1 MKSVLCLA
9 AIVGL
14 TAWTCNAA
22 ATRDDVERCYNKLV
36 EKLRALNGD
45 FVTQEQGV
53 NLLRQ
58 TMDQYLNQGQS
69 LQEIAD
75 YARSNINNMGFD
87 SEQSKKMADVYSKI
101 VEILGNEKQAFELYQ
116 KSLQA
121 SFD

>member
-1 MKSVLCLA
+1 
-9 AIVGL
+9 
-14 TAWTCNAA
+14 
-22 ATRDDVERCYNKLV
+22 
-36 EKLRALNGD
+36 
-45 FVTQEQGV
+45 
-53 NLLRQ
+53 
-58 TMDQYLNQGQS
+58 MDQYLNQGQS

-121 SFD
+121 SFDVIAQDKQQVSKPLWDLICTI